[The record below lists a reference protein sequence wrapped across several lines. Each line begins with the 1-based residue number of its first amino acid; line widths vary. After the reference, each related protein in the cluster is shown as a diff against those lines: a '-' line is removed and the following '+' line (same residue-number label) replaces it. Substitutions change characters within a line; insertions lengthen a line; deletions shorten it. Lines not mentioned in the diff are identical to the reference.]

1 MISTTL
7 SPLVEKL
14 SNFLS
19 AHPDHP
25 VLVALDGRCGSG
37 KTTLAAQLARQF
49 PQSITV
55 HTDDFYLPPAS
66 RVANWEQIPCANM
79 DLERLCA
86 QVLTPARAGQA
97 IPYRAYSCRAGA
109 YLPEQCFAPQPLVI
123 VEGSYSCHPTLAD
136 CYDLKVFVT
145 CSKEEQARRLLARR
159 ENAILASPPGGSR
172 WKRGISQNS
181 RSSKP
186 LTLSLIRPVNF
197 LQIPAL
203 CPCKP
208 GAKYVIVRMEQ

>member
-79 DLERLCA
+79 DLERLRA
-86 QVLTPARAGQA
+86 QVLTPARAGQ
-97 IPYRAYSCRAGA
+97 PVLYRAYSCRAGA
-109 YLPEQCFAPQPLVI
+109 YQPVQELAPQPLVI
-123 VEGSYSCHPTLAD
+123 LEGSYSHHPLLAGYETLR
-136 CYDLKVFVT
+136 VFVT
-145 CSKEEQARRLLARR
+145 CSREEQTRRLQAREGDR
-159 ENAILASPPGGSR
+159 YPDFAARWIPLEEGYFAKFQIEQTVDFILD
-172 WKRGISQNS
+172 
-181 RSSKP
+181 
-186 LTLSLIRPVNF
+186 TT
-197 LQIPAL
+197 
-203 CPCKP
+203 C
-208 GAKYVIVRMEQ
+208 

>member
-1 MISTTL
+1 M
-7 SPLVEKL
+7 
-14 SNFLS
+14 LS
-19 AHPDHP
+19 AHPAAP

-37 KTTLAAQLARQF
+37 KTMLAAQLARQF

-79 DLERLCA
+79 DLERLRA

-97 IPYRAYSCRAGA
+97 VPYRAYSCRAGA

-136 CYDLKVFVT
+136 CYDLKVFCHLLQGRAGPPSAGAGGRT
-145 CSKEEQARRLLARR
+145 LFRLH
-159 ENAILASPPGGSR
+159 
-172 WKRGISQNS
+172 
-181 RSSKP
+181 
-186 LTLSLIRPVNF
+186 RPVDPAGRGVF
-197 LQIPAL
+197 RKIPDRAD
-203 CPCKP
+203 
-208 GAKYVIVRMEQ
+208 R

>member
-1 MISTTL
+1 MLSTTL

-79 DLERLCA
+79 DLERLRA

-97 IPYRAYSCRAGA
+97 IPYRAYSCRN
-109 YLPEQCFAPQPLVI
+109 
-123 VEGSYSCHPTLAD
+123 
-136 CYDLKVFVT
+136 
-145 CSKEEQARRLLARR
+145 
-159 ENAILASPPGGSR
+159 NALRPSR
-172 WKRGISQNS
+172 W
-181 RSSKP
+181 SSWRAVTAATPP
-186 LTLSLIRPVNF
+186 LRTVMI
-197 LQIPAL
+197 
-203 CPCKP
+203 
-208 GAKYVIVRMEQ
+208 

>member
-1 MISTTL
+1 MLSTTL

-14 SNFLS
+14 STLLS
-19 AHPDHP
+19 VHPAAP

-79 DLERLCA
+79 DLERLRA

-97 IPYRAYSCRAGA
+97 IPYHAYSCRR
-109 YLPEQCFAPQPLVI
+109 V
-123 VEGSYSCHPTLAD
+123 PT
-136 CYDLKVFVT
+136 C
-145 CSKEEQARRLLARR
+145 RN
-159 ENAILASPPGGSR
+159 NALRPSR
-172 WKRGISQNS
+172 W
-181 RSSKP
+181 SSWRAVTAATPP
-186 LTLSLIRPVNF
+186 LRTVMI
-197 LQIPAL
+197 
-203 CPCKP
+203 
-208 GAKYVIVRMEQ
+208 

>member
-7 SPLVEKL
+7 FPLVEKL
-14 SNFLS
+14 STLLS

-55 HTDDFYLPPAS
+55 IPMTFIFLQPAVWQTGSRSPAPTWTWSVCVPRCSPPPGPAGRPLPS
-66 RVANWEQIPCANM
+66 
-79 DLERLCA
+79 
-86 QVLTPARAGQA
+86 
-97 IPYRAYSCRAGA
+97 YSCRAGA

-136 CYDLKVFVT
+136 CYDLKVFVA
-145 CSKEEQARRLLARR
+145 CSKEEQARRLLAREGER
-159 ENAILASPPGGSR
+159 YSGFTARWIPLEEGYFAKFQIEQTVDFILD
-172 WKRGISQNS
+172 
-181 RSSKP
+181 
-186 LTLSLIRPVNF
+186 TT
-197 LQIPAL
+197 
-203 CPCKP
+203 C
-208 GAKYVIVRMEQ
+208 

>member
-14 SNFLS
+14 STLLF

-79 DLERLCA
+79 DLERLRT

-97 IPYRAYSCRAGA
+97 PTVPTPAGRAPTCRN
-109 YLPEQCFAPQPLVI
+109 
-123 VEGSYSCHPTLAD
+123 
-136 CYDLKVFVT
+136 
-145 CSKEEQARRLLARR
+145 
-159 ENAILASPPGGSR
+159 NALRPSR
-172 WKRGISQNS
+172 W
-181 RSSKP
+181 SSWRAVTAATPP
-186 LTLSLIRPVNF
+186 LRTVMI
-197 LQIPAL
+197 
-203 CPCKP
+203 
-208 GAKYVIVRMEQ
+208 

>member
-37 KTTLAAQLARQF
+37 KTTLSAQLARQF

-79 DLERLCA
+79 DLERLRA

-97 IPYRAYSCRAGA
+97 VPYRAYSCRAGA

-123 VEGSYSCHPTLAD
+123 
-136 CYDLKVFVT
+136 
-145 CSKEEQARRLLARR
+145 SKEEQARRLLAREGER
-159 ENAILASPPGGSR
+159 YSGFTARWIPLEEGYFAKFQIEQTVDFILD
-172 WKRGISQNS
+172 
-181 RSSKP
+181 
-186 LTLSLIRPVNF
+186 TT
-197 LQIPAL
+197 
-203 CPCKP
+203 C
-208 GAKYVIVRMEQ
+208 

>member
-79 DLERLCA
+79 DLERLRA

-97 IPYRAYSCRAGA
+97 DP
-109 YLPEQCFAPQPLVI
+109 LPC
-123 VEGSYSCHPTLAD
+123 
-136 CYDLKVFVT
+136 
-145 CSKEEQARRLLARR
+145 LL
-159 ENAILASPPGGSR
+159 LPGGCLPAGTMLCAPAAGH
-172 WKRGISQNS
+172 RGGQ
-181 RSSKP
+181 
-186 LTLSLIRPVNF
+186 
-197 LQIPAL
+197 LQLPPH
-203 CPCKP
+203 PC
-208 GAKYVIVRMEQ
+208 GLL

>member
-1 MISTTL
+1 MTSNSLTPIINSITALLSTAAGRPIL
-7 SPLVEKL
+7 I
-14 SNFLS
+14 
-19 AHPDHP
+19 
-25 VLVALDGRCGSG
+25 ALDGRCGSG

-79 DLERLCA
+79 DLERLRA
-86 QVLTPARAGQA
+86 QVLTPARAGPA

-145 CSKEEQARRLLARR
+145 CSKEEQARRLLAREGER
-159 ENAILASPPGGSR
+159 
-172 WKRGISQNS
+172 
-181 RSSKP
+181 
-186 LTLSLIRPVNF
+186 LSLIH
-197 LQIPAL
+197 I
-203 CPCKP
+203 
-208 GAKYVIVRMEQ
+208 

>member
-7 SPLVEKL
+7 FPLVEKL
-14 SNFLS
+14 STLLS
-19 AHPDHP
+19 AHPAAP

-79 DLERLCA
+79 DLERLRA

-97 IPYRAYSCRAGA
+97 VPYRAYSCRAGA

-145 CSKEEQARRLLARR
+145 CSREEQARRLLAREGDHCSSFTAR
-159 ENAILASPPGGSR
+159 WIPLEERYFAKFQIEQTAS
-172 WKRGISQNS
+172 
-181 RSSKP
+181 
-186 LTLSLIRPVNF
+186 F
-197 LQIPAL
+197 
-203 CPCKP
+203 
-208 GAKYVIVRMEQ
+208 VIDTTC

>member
-1 MISTTL
+1 MLSTTL

-14 SNFLS
+14 STLLS

-37 KTTLAAQLARQF
+37 KTTLAAQLAQRF

-79 DLERLCA
+79 DLERLRA

-97 IPYRAYSCRAGA
+97 CRN
-109 YLPEQCFAPQPLVI
+109 
-123 VEGSYSCHPTLAD
+123 
-136 CYDLKVFVT
+136 
-145 CSKEEQARRLLARR
+145 
-159 ENAILASPPGGSR
+159 NALRPSR
-172 WKRGISQNS
+172 W
-181 RSSKP
+181 SSWRAVTAATPP
-186 LTLSLIRPVNF
+186 LRTVMI
-197 LQIPAL
+197 
-203 CPCKP
+203 
-208 GAKYVIVRMEQ
+208 